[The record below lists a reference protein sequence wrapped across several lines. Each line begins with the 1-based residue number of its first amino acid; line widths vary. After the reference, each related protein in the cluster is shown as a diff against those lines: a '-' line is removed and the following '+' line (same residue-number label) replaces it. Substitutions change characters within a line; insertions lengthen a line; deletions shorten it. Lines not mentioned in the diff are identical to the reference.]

1 MEVDFGVLDDGG
13 DAVLN
18 DDVTFDFSFFDSE
31 VFMLRGLVV
40 LEIDLG
46 EVTFCECET
55 TSCEVTFLRLVSSG
69 H

>member
-46 EVTFCECET
+46 EVTYHHLLLPNGHDL
-55 TSCEVTFLRLVSSG
+55 LRYEMSFP
-69 H
+69 